1 MGKSSSAEIRT
12 RLNHPI
18 IDSDGHTVEFLP
30 AFLDVLKEIAGPELV
45 DRYVKG
51 GGLGSSRWYQ
61 SSPSERFNRR
71 MTRPPWWGVAMK
83 NTLDRATASMP
94 KLLYER
100 LDEIGLDF
108 TVLYPSLG
116 LGAPHTD
123 DEEMRRATCRAFN
136 VYHARIFHEY
146 SDRMTPAACIPM
158 QWLSMPGKTHMAP
171 VCAQFSVQTSAIG
184 TSLT

>member
-1 MGKSSSAEIRT
+1 MGKSSSAEIRA
-12 RLNHPI
+12 RLSHPI

-30 AFLDVLKEIAGPELV
+30 AFLDVLKEVAGPDIV

-51 GGLGSSRWYQ
+51 GGLGSSQWYQ
-61 SSPSERFNRR
+61 ASPRQLLERR

-108 TVLYPSLG
+108 TVL
-116 LGAPHTD
+116 
-123 DEEMRRATCRAFN
+123 
-136 VYHARIFHEY
+136 
-146 SDRMTPAACIPM
+146 
-158 QWLSMPGKTHMAP
+158 
-171 VCAQFSVQTSAIG
+171 
-184 TSLT
+184 